1 MSLWDGQQREWLQA
15 MGYSLLS
22 LAGDDAPA
30 GVEPGLPTAPAQT
43 SSSPM
48 PRRDEPGDAPVRGAE
63 PPVADAPRARPEHAH
78 RPAPPK
84 PAEDV
89 PAAPPRVAPRTDAA
103 GKAAALD
110 AARRA
115 GATRQFEGPLWDALV
130 TATRQSPALA
140 ARTLRELGADPA
152 ALRDDPAAKRRL
164 WTRLR
169 GLRARGQQ

>member
-22 LAGDDAPA
+22 LAGEEALA

-48 PRRDEPGDAPVRGAE
+48 PRMGEPGDAPALRAE
-63 PPVADAPRARPEHAH
+63 RTVADAPRARPEHAH

-84 PAEDV
+84 PDEDV
-89 PAAPPRVAPRTDAA
+89 PAAPPRVASRTDAA

-115 GATRQFEGPLWDALV
+115 GATRQFEGPLWDALG